1 MKEDQKKITI
11 FNKKNATSREVVD
24 KKKNQEIFS
33 LLVFFCPNFQD
44 HILL

>member
-24 KKKNQEIFS
+24 KKKEPRDF
-33 LLVFFCPNFQD
+33 
-44 HILL
+44 

>member
-24 KKKNQEIFS
+24 KKEPRDF
-33 LLVFFCPNFQD
+33 
-44 HILL
+44 